1 MTTGTASLLKNECSR
16 VLTDLNVYTYSIF
29 LKNDPRLFFGI
40 ALCSFMRREGREHLN
55 NDTF

>member
-40 ALCSFMRREGREHLN
+40 ALCSFMRGGEYLN